1 MKRLATIVSLLLL
14 GSTGTVAAQ
23 TPGAPFLEEMT
34 WTEVRDAIAA
44 GKTAVIVPI
53 GGVEQNGLHIIL
65 GKHNY
70 SVRAAAELM
79 AGRVNALVAPTV
91 EYVPEGDYNRPN
103 FGRMPGTISNPSP
116 SYDALLD
123 AIARS
128 LVVHGFTDVLFIG
141 DSGSDQ
147 NGMTA
152 VADKINA
159 EWAGTGKRVYAL
171 RDYYEKGRE
180 HLFAWLLAQ
189 YGYDAETVGSHAG
202 IVGTSQIM
210 YVKPE
215 GIRRDKMVADPAL
228 GVRGDPN
235 KSTPEIGRMILEFK
249 ANAGM
254 LQYQA
259 LKAAANRPT
268 EASRPQ
274 SQGQTVLDNA
284 YVSVTRDGAPC
295 AAGTGAQ
302 CGDRVIVA
310 MEDVQLR
317 VGGAVRALRRGGIAV
332 FRPGEAFQ
340 APAAGH
346 YYEVAFKPS
355 RPPVQSPPEAIP
367 PPGENV
373 LLHDADRFFVFEEKL
388 PVGGYRERHGH
399 SQRVVIQLNATRLQ
413 QKPDGQPEV
422 TRDIVPDRPSFNE
435 AIMHDTRNVGDLPLH
450 GIVIEFK
457 RERAQT
463 TR

>member
-1 MKRLATIVSLLLL
+1 MKRIAMLLSLVCLL
-14 GSTGTVAAQ
+14 VVPAAARAQ

-70 SVRAAAELM
+70 SVKAAAGLM
-79 AGRVNALVAPTV
+79 AERLNALVAPTV

-128 LVVHGFTDVLFIG
+128 LAVHGFTDVLFIG

-215 GIRRDKMVADPAL
+215 GIRHDKMVSDPAL
-228 GVRGDPN
+228 GVRGDPS

-249 ANAGM
+249 ANAAI
-254 LQYQA
+254 LQYRA
-259 LKAAANRPT
+259 VKAEAGRTTAA
-268 EASRPQ
+268 PQ
-274 SQGQTVLDNA
+274 PQGRTVLEND
-284 YVSVTRDGAPC
+284 YVKVTQDGVPC
-295 AAGTGAQ
+295 ASAATAG
-302 CGDRVIVA
+302 CGDRVVVA
-310 MEDVQLR
+310 MADLQLR
-317 VGGAVRALRRGGIAV
+317 SGGTQRAMTRGNVAV
-332 FRPGEAFQ
+332 FGPGQSYEA
-340 APAAGH
+340 PTGGT
-346 YYEVAFKPS
+346 YYEVAFKPN
-355 RPPVQSPPEAIP
+355 RPPVKSPAEAIA
-367 PPGENV
+367 PPGNNV
-373 LLHDADRFFVFEEKL
+373 LLHDGESFFVFQERL

-399 SQRVVIQLNATRLQ
+399 SQRVVIQLNNTRLQ

-422 TRDIVPDRPSFNE
+422 TRDIVAARPSFNE
-435 AIMHDTRNVGDLPLH
+435 AVMHDTRNVGDQPLL

-457 RERAQT
+457 PERRQT